1 MQKCATSNDQVQWKG
16 QGTAY
21 KQRSIALLPGVPL
34 MAVEALEATRSGQA
48 SRQWI
53 LYPVIFP
60 NSVSRKR
67 KREGKRW
74 KKSAA
79 VAALAP
85 PDSFLSDIIKPD

>member
-1 MQKCATSNDQVQWKG
+1 MQKCATYNNQVQ
-16 QGTAY
+16 Y
-21 KQRSIALLPGVPL
+21 KQRSIALLPDVHVVT
-34 MAVEALEATRSGQA
+34 VEALETTLSGQA

-60 NSVSRKR
+60 SSVRRKR

-85 PDSFLSDIIKPD
+85 PDSFLSYIIKSD